1 MNKGHKRH
9 SYEERI
15 DLAGE
20 YRWGDAGQLI
30 LLIVF
35 IVGTALDLLF
45 LKITLFFY
53 MPVSLFFRILVALSI
68 LIISFIIVG
77 LGLKK
82 VFGEKRNRLM
92 VARTSVFSLVRHP
105 VYLGSILLY
114 LGFIILS
121 MSLIAFGIWIIIIL
135 FYYYISRFEENL
147 LIKKLGEEYLQY
159 MQDVPMFIPRIRRK

>member
-53 MPVSLFFRILVALSI
+53 MPVSLFFRILVALPV
-68 LIISFIIVG
+68 LIISFIIVSWFYYI
-77 LGLKK
+77 
-82 VFGEKRNRLM
+82 VNVTDCFW
-92 VARTSVFSLVRHP
+92 
-105 VYLGSILLY
+105 YLDYNNLILL
-114 LGFIILS
+114 L
-121 MSLIAFGIWIIIIL
+121 
-135 FYYYISRFEENL
+135 YIPF
-147 LIKKLGEEYLQY
+147 
-159 MQDVPMFIPRIRRK
+159 